1 MDAWTGAPNVNS
13 SFDQLLHTLRS
24 FKVVAHTEIFKCFQM
39 LMQPFTDFFCIIIS
53 LLPYS
58 QSQQTSIPHISQ
70 CNSSDCFLLPK
81 FFRGNNFHLWSIFR
95 FLTQYFSNPS
105 DFDLTP
111 QHFRLVKIFRFRS
124 SLKSF
129 SHSVRCQIQ
138 AGGSVKLR
146 SDFHLQK
153 SLFAFLENAFSKMNS
168 PFLTFYFATSKAV
181 PQDDPYLTM
190 TLLFTR
196 LPKIQNIALISFQF
210 LSFILTLTRRI
221 LFSQIGSS
229 FNEDKIW
236 RVPAMFCCN
245 LFLSQNKPFTST

>member
-1 MDAWTGAPNVNS
+1 MLLDVDAP
-13 SFDQLLHTLRS
+13 LHR
-24 FKVVAHTEIFKCFQM
+24 
-39 LMQPFTDFFCIIIS
+39 FFCIIIS

-111 QHFRLVKIFRFRS
+111 QHFRLVKIFRNQKFPQKF
-124 SLKSF
+124 LAF
-129 SHSVRCQIQ
+129 SQMSDPGRGQCQIEIRLP
-138 AGGSVKLR
+138 SVEVSLCILR
-146 SDFHLQK
+146 KHIFKDKFSFFHLLLRYK
-153 SLFAFLENAFSKMNS
+153 L
-168 PFLTFYFATSKAV
+168 

-229 FNEDKIW
+229 FNEDKIC